1 MLMRKDT
8 LKSGQMIKATREHK
22 NGLNERRGSVS
33 GINNKQLKISNE
45 TEAREEVKS
54 EPIPPGWIE
63 FYI

>member
-1 MLMRKDT
+1 
-8 LKSGQMIKATREHK
+8 MIKATREHK